1 MTDKN
6 TRKPRTFNVDSGK
19 RDAARPSPEPKRPGG
34 HDTAGAAQGRGE
46 KNFNDRSR
54 AGSSDTPP
62 RKPRTI
68 EKPREII
75 MQPAE
80 AVDEAYQEIEALT
93 PPPLTQTGKKRFGWG
108 KLALGAFTTLV
119 AIAIGMWVDQLI
131 RELFSRNDWLG
142 WVALGI
148 TAIGVFAL
156 LIVIMR
162 ELAGIWRLRSVEH
175 LRELGEAAKKSA
187 KMSEARQVTSQV
199 VAIFANR
206 PETAHGRA
214 LLAQHDDAIMDAA
227 DLIALVER
235 DLLAPL
241 DRTARVMVMQSAKRV
256 SVVTA
261 VSPRALVDVGFV
273 LFENMRLIRRIA
285 EHYGG
290 KPGFFSSLR
299 LFREVV
305 THLATTGAIA
315 VGDGLMQQVIGHGL
329 AARLSARLG
338 EGVVN
343 GLLTARIGI
352 AAVDVCRPL
361 EFDAEKRPGVGDFL
375 SELTKWG
382 KNG

>member
-1 MTDKN
+1 
-6 TRKPRTFNVDSGK
+6 
-19 RDAARPSPEPKRPGG
+19 
-34 HDTAGAAQGRGE
+34 
-46 KNFNDRSR
+46 
-54 AGSSDTPP
+54 
-62 RKPRTI
+62 
-68 EKPREII
+68 